1 MDGAAPGEVQKIR
14 GVGALWPNLTNRSDG
29 RLQGE
34 GAVSRKKKQMTE

>member
-34 GAVSRKKKQMTE
+34 GGGQYQGKKTND